1 MKLVDILARELKEWP
16 DCEEIF
22 QDYDGE
28 LRYMGNPVSTRS
40 HCFVEMCDDL
50 IRPKYGVNIKG
61 ITQPQWKEA
70 RDALLKADA
79 KEWNG
84 EGIPPV
90 GAVCEILGTVGQEL
104 SKQEFSWVQVEI
116 IAHTCFGGAPI
127 AVGRDLSRATLGWG
141 IASSFRPIRTP
152 EQIAAEEREK
162 LIDELAI
169 ATNYVADRHA
179 CEAVID
185 ANYRKQETK

>member
-70 RDALLKADA
+70 RDDLLKADA

-84 EGIPPV
+84 EGLPPV
-90 GAVCEILGTVGQEL
+90 GTVCEAVHEDLNYGLPCKAEILKLNKNER
-104 SKQEFSWVQVEI
+104 SAAFFWI
-116 IAHTCFGGAPI
+116 DAPEGMRNLFW
-127 AVGRDLSRATLGWG
+127 AERFL
-141 IASSFRPIRTP
+141 PIRTP
-152 EQIAAEEREK
+152 EQIAAEERRRGISEISK
-162 LIDELAI
+162 ILHSGASTLEEDA
-169 ATNYVADRHA
+169 ATLWDLGW
-179 CEAVID
+179 
-185 ANYRKQETK
+185 RKQEPK